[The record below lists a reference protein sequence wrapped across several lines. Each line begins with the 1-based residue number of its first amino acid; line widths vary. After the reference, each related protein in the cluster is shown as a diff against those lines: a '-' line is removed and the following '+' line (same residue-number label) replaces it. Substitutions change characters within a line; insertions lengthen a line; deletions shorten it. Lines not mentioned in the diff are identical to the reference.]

1 MLDKWEIRFSGSPR
15 PTTVQNLEIRT
26 ALVIKKKVLSMRVL
40 GGL

>member
-26 ALVIKKKVLSMRVL
+26 ALVIKKVLSMRVL